1 MAVYSAEKGIFFYE
15 ITKND
20 TLYKQVKKHLSCR
33 IVIKIAGLGSSAAEI
48 SIDRISLS
56 LYNKGE

>member
-1 MAVYSAEKGIFFYE
+1 MAVYDTGKGIFFYE
-15 ITKND
+15 IIKND
-20 TLYKQVKKHLSCR
+20 TLYKQVKNIRSWR